1 MHQAI
6 PYSTWRTTTTITAT
20 TTTTSL
26 ESQLSDTSKNVE
38 NDGTTSST
46 TSHVTKLVSE
56 NAVIAFGLRGCCMCH
71 VVKQLLL
78 GLGVNPTICFVDEE
92 DEAAVIDEL
101 SRIAGVVDGEDNNGK
116 VQFPAVFVG
125 GKLFGGLER
134 VMATHITGE
143 LVPMLRE
150 ARALWL

>member
-1 MHQAI
+1 
-6 PYSTWRTTTTITAT
+6 
-20 TTTTSL
+20 
-26 ESQLSDTSKNVE
+26 
-38 NDGTTSST
+38 
-46 TSHVTKLVSE
+46 
-56 NAVIAFGLRGCCMCH
+56 MCH

-78 GLGVNPTICFVDEE
+78 GLGVNPTIFFVDEE
-92 DEAAVIDEL
+92 DEASTIDEL
-101 SRIAGVVDGEDNNGK
+101 SKINGGVDGDGSGK
-116 VQFPAVFVG
+116 LQFPAVFVG

>member
-1 MHQAI
+1 MQQAT
-6 PYSTWRTTTTITAT
+6 PYTTWPPTTAT
-20 TTTTSL
+20 SAGGSTSL
-26 ESQLSDTSKNVE
+26 ESQLSDSSKSAE
-38 NDGTTSST
+38 NDGMTSST
-46 TSHVTKLVSE
+46 SQVTRLVSE
-56 NAVIAFGLRGCCMCH
+56 NAVIAFGRRGCCMCY

-78 GLGVNPTICFVDEE
+78 GLGVNPTIFYVDEE
-92 DEAAVIDEL
+92 DEGAIIDEL
-101 SRIAGVVDGEDNNGK
+101 SKIAGVLEGDGNGK

>member
-1 MHQAI
+1 M
-6 PYSTWRTTTTITAT
+6 STSNSTRF
-20 TTTTSL
+20 
-26 ESQLSDTSKNVE
+26 ESQISDGSKSVE

-46 TSHVTKLVSE
+46 STTSHVTKLVTE
-56 NAVIAFGLRGCCMCH
+56 NAVIAFGRRGCCMCH
-71 VVKQLLL
+71 VVRQLLL
-78 GLGVNPTICFVDEE
+78 GLGVNPTIFFVDEE
-92 DEAAVIDEL
+92 DEEATIDEL
-101 SRIAGVVDGEDNNGK
+101 SKIEGFVDGNGNGK

-143 LVPMLRE
+143 LVPLLRE